1 MQNFQHPQP
10 LPFLPGPGLFKSFL
24 LTQVDVKVWALET
37 NTGRGTLLQVLPS
50 SLTIGCWNTV
60 LLDARDRDCKLAQAR
75 YLKEEAV
82 RLLNRHHRRF
92 LCSSYKHSTRRS
104 GG

>member
-1 MQNFQHPQP
+1 M
-10 LPFLPGPGLFKSFL
+10 
-24 LTQVDVKVWALET
+24 
-37 NTGRGTLLQVLPS
+37 
-50 SLTIGCWNTV
+50 GCWNTV

-92 LCSSYKHSTRRS
+92 LCSSYKHSLLGCHPAGIADTSVTLQRAAVDPVHPQ
-104 GG
+104 GETAA